1 VLQFYL
7 YYNLKFRLI
16 LIRKE
21 HLDYRQVVWF
31 DKAALVDQSNLRQV
45 QNKEEADLED
55 NIQGGMDRQLHL
67 GEGRLLLLGEGR
79 LLHRVEG
86 MQLLLGEGT
95 LLLLGE
101 GRQLLLV
108 EDKRHHLEED
118 RLVVVDGGLREE
130 LDCSVEVEKDRLL
143 LNTVVILIRLILIS
157 H

>member
-1 VLQFYL
+1 MLQFYL

-55 NIQGGMDRQLHL
+55 NIQAGVDRQLHL
-67 GEGRLLLLGEGR
+67 GEGRLLHLEEGR

-86 MQLLLGEGT
+86 MQLHCVED
-95 LLLLGE
+95 
-101 GRQLLLV
+101 RQLLLV

-143 LNTVVILIRLILIS
+143 LNTVVILIRFILIS